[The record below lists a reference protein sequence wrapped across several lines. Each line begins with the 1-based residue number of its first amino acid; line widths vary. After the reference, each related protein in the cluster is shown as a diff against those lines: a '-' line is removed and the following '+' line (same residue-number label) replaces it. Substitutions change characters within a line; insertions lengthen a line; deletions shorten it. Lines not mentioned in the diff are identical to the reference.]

1 MKGDDK
7 INKLEEGKVIPMTYD
22 YVFKSVL
29 SENKEYLARILS
41 NILNIDKEYILDNL
55 VYKNTEHTKLS
66 KKDKRKISDL
76 IVEVE
81 NMKINLEMNKGY
93 YKSLTHKNNMYVY
106 RLILGSIKEKEEYID
121 YDKMIIQVNFD
132 VKWKFSDKLITKFEM
147 IEKET
152 GKKRSDYIESNDPII
167 YHVNLSKIK
176 DMYYNKDKLNT
187 FERELALMILDS
199 KKELKEVSE
208 GDDVMDKVNEK
219 ICKLSDD
226 EILQGIYVKEEM
238 DSWMKK
244 VDLKYAKEEGKK
256 EANMETARKLLKKGM
271 EIKDITDIT
280 GITKEQI
287 EILRKSL

>member
-1 MKGDDK
+1 
-7 INKLEEGKVIPMTYD
+7 MTYD

>member
-1 MKGDDK
+1 
-7 INKLEEGKVIPMTYD
+7 MTYD

-93 YKSLTHKNNMYVY
+93 YKSLTHKNNMYIY

-132 VKWKFSDKLITKFEM
+132 VKWKFRDKLITKFEM
-147 IEKET
+147 IENET
-152 GKKRSDYIESNDPII
+152 GKKRCDYIESNDPII

-187 FERELALMILDS
+187 FERELALMILDN
-199 KKELKEVSE
+199 KRELKEVSE

>member
-1 MKGDDK
+1 
-7 INKLEEGKVIPMTYD
+7 MTYD

-93 YKSLTHKNNMYVY
+93 YKSLTHKNNMYIY

-152 GKKRSDYIESNDPII
+152 GKKRCDYIESNDPII

-187 FERELALMILDS
+187 FERELALMILDN

-226 EILQGIYVKEEM
+226 EMLQGIYVKEEM

>member
-41 NILNIDKEYILDNL
+41 NILNIDKEYILDNM

-93 YKSLTHKNNMYVY
+93 YKSLTHKNNMYIY

-132 VKWKFSDKLITKFEM
+132 VKWKFRDKLITKFEM

-152 GKKRSDYIESNDPII
+152 GKKRCDYIESNDPII

-187 FERELALMILDS
+187 FERELALMILDN
-199 KKELKEVSE
+199 KRELKEVSE

-256 EANMETARKLLKKGM
+256 EANMETARKLLK
-271 EIKDITDIT
+271 ENVSIDVIIKTT

>member
-1 MKGDDK
+1 
-7 INKLEEGKVIPMTYD
+7 
-22 YVFKSVL
+22 
-29 SENKEYLARILS
+29 
-41 NILNIDKEYILDNL
+41 
-55 VYKNTEHTKLS
+55 
-66 KKDKRKISDL
+66 
-76 IVEVE
+76 
-81 NMKINLEMNKGY
+81 MKINLEMNKGY
-93 YKSLTHKNNMYVY
+93 YKSLTHKNNMYIY

-132 VKWKFSDKLITKFEM
+132 VKWKFRDKLITKFEM

-152 GKKRSDYIESNDPII
+152 GKKRCDYIESNDPII

-187 FERELALMILDS
+187 FERELALMILDN

-244 VDLKYAKEEGKK
+244 VDLKYAKEEGIKEGKKEGLKEGLLKGKK

-271 EIKDITDIT
+271 EIKDIIDIT
-280 GITKEQI
+280 GITEKQI

>member
-1 MKGDDK
+1 
-7 INKLEEGKVIPMTYD
+7 MTYD

-55 VYKNTEHTKLS
+55 VYKNTEHTKIT

-93 YKSLTHKNNMYVY
+93 YESLTHKNNMYVY
-106 RLILGSIKEKEEYID
+106 RLALGSIKEKEEYID

-132 VKWKFSDKLITKFEM
+132 VKWKFSDKLVVKFEM

-152 GKKRSDYIESNDPII
+152 GKKRCDYIESNDPII

-187 FERELALMILDS
+187 FERELALMILDD

-238 DSWMKK
+238 DAWMKRL
-244 VDLKYAKEEGKK
+244 DLKYAKEEGKK

-271 EIKDITDIT
+271 EIKDIIDIT

-287 EILRKSL
+287 EVLKRAL

>member
-1 MKGDDK
+1 
-7 INKLEEGKVIPMTYD
+7 MTYD

-81 NMKINLEMNKGY
+81 NMKINLEMNNGY
-93 YKSLTHKNNMYVY
+93 YKSLTHKNNMYIY

-132 VKWKFSDKLITKFEM
+132 VKWKFRDKLITKFEM

-152 GKKRSDYIESNDPII
+152 GKKRCDYIESNDPII

-187 FERELALMILDS
+187 FERELALMILDN
-199 KKELKEVSE
+199 KRELKEVSE

-280 GITKEQI
+280 GITKKQI

>member
-1 MKGDDK
+1 
-7 INKLEEGKVIPMTYD
+7 MTYD

-93 YKSLTHKNNMYVY
+93 YKSLTHKNNMYIY

-132 VKWKFSDKLITKFEM
+132 VKWKFRDKLITKFEM

-152 GKKRSDYIESNDPII
+152 GKKRCDYIESNDPII

-187 FERELALMILDS
+187 FERELALMILDN
-199 KKELKEVSE
+199 KRELKEVSE

-271 EIKDITDIT
+271 EIKDIIDIT
-280 GITKEQI
+280 GITEEQI

>member
-1 MKGDDK
+1 
-7 INKLEEGKVIPMTYD
+7 MTYD

-55 VYKNTEHTKLS
+55 VYKNTEYTKLS

-93 YKSLTHKNNMYVY
+93 YKSLTHKNNMYIY

-132 VKWKFSDKLITKFEM
+132 VKWKFRDKLITKFEM

-152 GKKRSDYIESNDPII
+152 GKKRCDYIESNDPII

-187 FERELALMILDS
+187 FERELALMILDN
-199 KKELKEVSE
+199 KKELKKVSE

-244 VDLKYAKEEGKK
+244 LDLKYAKEEGKK

-271 EIKDITDIT
+271 EIKDIIDITDIT
-280 GITKEQI
+280 EKQI